1 MAITKITPVK
11 MADVNEISA
20 AVAFTAATAAADGF
34 SIPMQEQD
42 AKTVLLFQNT
52 DTAAAHSAVVKKG
65 NGIQGVVDLAT
76 GDIAASA
83 IVALTV
89 DSGAFKNVTGENKGC
104 AVVVPDDVKLKAAVV
119 VLP

>member
-1 MAITKITPVK
+1 M
-11 MADVNEISA
+11 
-20 AVAFTAATAAADGF
+20 
-34 SIPMQEQD
+34 
-42 AKTVLLFQNT
+42 
-52 DTAAAHSAVVKKG
+52 VKKG

-83 IVALTV
+83 IVAMTL

>member
-1 MAITKITPVK
+1 M
-11 MADVNEISA
+11 
-20 AVAFTAATAAADGF
+20 
-34 SIPMQEQD
+34 
-42 AKTVLLFQNT
+42 
-52 DTAAAHSAVVKKG
+52 KKG

-89 DSGAFKNVTGENKGC
+89 DSGAFKNVTGDNKGC
-104 AVVVPDDVKLKAAVV
+104 VVVVPDDAKLKMAVV